1 LIIKK
6 QLLASKIFR
15 SVFSDKEFVEI
26 GEVKGFDSVY
36 IDRTAKPM
44 TKYFYFLQINDQLG
58 EANLQS
64 SKVFGLYKSREL
76 PPPPIYIRYETLA
89 NGIKLIWN
97 KPTDYV
103 NSYII
108 YRNFDNSENLLELK
122 TIYST
127 DSIIHFIDSSI
138 SCKANQVYFYS
149 IRSKNTSEKIG
160 DFSDTTAIY
169 PKINSSIEPPHQLLG
184 YEKDGKVF
192 LYWENLFQREETIQ
206 GYKVFR
212 RNLKDSKNAFSPLF
226 DALLSPKQ
234 NNYVDTTISDGK
246 EYEYAIKAVDIFNNE
261 SAFSSTLKIIVPEI
275 PILPPAGLRAFVSDE
290 GIIISWQSTIQAN
303 VIGYKIYRYE
313 RGNIPK
319 EIGSVKQDGTEFIDN
334 SALKGNLYFY
344 FIKSVN
350 QNGKESLPS
359 EELSIR
365 R

>member
-1 LIIKK
+1 MIIKK

-26 GEVKGFDSVY
+26 GEVKGFYSVY

-184 YEKDGKVF
+184 YEKDGKF
-192 LYWENLFQREETIQ
+192 FYIGKIYFKERRLFKATKFFEE
-206 GYKVFR
+206 
-212 RNLKDSKNAFSPLF
+212 
-226 DALLSPKQ
+226 
-234 NNYVDTTISDGK
+234 
-246 EYEYAIKAVDIFNNE
+246 
-261 SAFSSTLKIIVPEI
+261 TLKI
-275 PILPPAGLRAFVSDE
+275 LKTLSRLFLTLFYLLSKTTM
-290 GIIISWQSTIQAN
+290 SIQ
-303 VIGYKIYRYE
+303 
-313 RGNIPK
+313 
-319 EIGSVKQDGTEFIDN
+319 
-334 SALKGNLYFY
+334 L
-344 FIKSVN
+344 
-350 QNGKESLPS
+350 
-359 EELSIR
+359 
-365 R
+365 